1 MEYRRLGKTDLEVSA
16 IALGGATFG
25 REINEPAAWRI
36 LDRAIERGITFL
48 DTAESYSDRSS
59 ERMIGRWM
67 SQTKIRQKIVLA
79 TKCGFSGRLNGK
91 TVTEKIDQSLECLQT
106 DWIDL
111 YQLHHWPQQGDP
123 LDEILAA
130 MSRGVEQGKIRYLG
144 LSNSAAWQL
153 CKALW
158 HQERNEWTRFA
169 SIQPSFN
176 LADRAIEAEL
186 IPLCQNQGL
195 GIISYSPLAG
205 GFLAGKY
212 KKDGPIP
219 QGARFDLASDWKD
232 SYFHRRNFALIER
245 LRDISREEGR
255 SLVDLALA
263 WALGHPGITSI
274 LTGGRRPE
282 HIDQAFDALEK
293 GLSPELRKQLDQAS
307 DPVNFG

>member
-123 LDEILAA
+123 
-130 MSRGVEQGKIRYLG
+130 
-144 LSNSAAWQL
+144 
-153 CKALW
+153 
-158 HQERNEWTRFA
+158 
-169 SIQPSFN
+169 
-176 LADRAIEAEL
+176 
-186 IPLCQNQGL
+186 
-195 GIISYSPLAG
+195 
-205 GFLAGKY
+205 
-212 KKDGPIP
+212 
-219 QGARFDLASDWKD
+219 
-232 SYFHRRNFALIER
+232 
-245 LRDISREEGR
+245 
-255 SLVDLALA
+255 
-263 WALGHPGITSI
+263 
-274 LTGGRRPE
+274 
-282 HIDQAFDALEK
+282 
-293 GLSPELRKQLDQAS
+293 
-307 DPVNFG
+307 